1 MNNSF
6 GWFQGL
12 VESRWHAYICHGK
25 HMININYTGQTAWTT
40 AWPKFQSSSGLR
52 VPLPRFVA
60 VLWKSHHSQTK
71 RCYDTI
77 PKNGKVNWAWDLGIL
92 KWLLLWMKNPAE
104 SFISTLSV
112 GSKLYGHSRTSFRT
126 QQVASNGSKL
136 GSFWKNHRVQ
146 QRATASGTGP
156 GGTAAS
162 GAAGR
167 PSSQVVVIDILWM
180 RWERCSVT
188 SATNHCNLTL
198 TPDPPGPPGHCFCM
212 FFPAQNSFSYSPSPL
227 QYYLFSLKHFIIIYI
242 HLSNSDERRLL
253 TVELVLVVMLA
264 VLLVELVDVAVS
276 VLVLVRL
283 ELEDV
288 TEVLELL
295 DVVFELLPRC
305 WMIWMVPIESGIS

>member
-1 MNNSF
+1 
-6 GWFQGL
+6 
-12 VESRWHAYICHGK
+12 
-25 HMININYTGQTAWTT
+25 
-40 AWPKFQSSSGLR
+40 
-52 VPLPRFVA
+52 
-60 VLWKSHHSQTK
+60 
-71 RCYDTI
+71 
-77 PKNGKVNWAWDLGIL
+77 
-92 KWLLLWMKNPAE
+92 
-104 SFISTLSV
+104 
-112 GSKLYGHSRTSFRT
+112 
-126 QQVASNGSKL
+126 
-136 GSFWKNHRVQ
+136 
-146 QRATASGTGP
+146 
-156 GGTAAS
+156 
-162 GAAGR
+162 
-167 PSSQVVVIDILWM
+167 
-180 RWERCSVT
+180 
-188 SATNHCNLTL
+188 
-198 TPDPPGPPGHCFCM
+198 M